1 METNKRYMSIQY
13 DEDKKSIIIR
23 SHTDPCYIRFIAQE
37 TFKYNLSANQ
47 EDDDYQWIDIL
58 NDVSELIVDSYRNLY
73 WETDYNIDILWQA
86 ANKIANY
93 FIRVS
98 ANRICP
104 DMWDITDLAY
114 IKYVWNICDDCGIC
128 DDEDEEEEDEEIYKY
143 ENDLLEMQA
152 RTERLE
158 NELFPNDELSMYSQI
173 KGLKTQISKLEEEQS
188 KKISDLENKIGA
200 LTLLI
205 VLANQEKK

>member
-1 METNKRYMSIQY
+1 METNKCYMSIQY
-13 DEDKKSIIIR
+13 DEDRKSIIIR
-23 SHTDPCYIRFIAQE
+23 SHADPCYIRFLTEEII
-37 TFKYNLSANQ
+37 KYDLLANQ
-47 EDDDYQWIDIL
+47 ENDNYEWVDIL
-58 NDVSELIVDSYRNLY
+58 NDVSSLIVHFYRKSCS
-73 WETDYNIDILWQA
+73 TTCYNIDILWQA
-86 ANKIANY
+86 ANKIASY

-104 DMWDITDLAY
+104 DMWDITDLSN